1 MTDLLDSV
9 RNRYR
14 ATGLVERPKA
24 VLAVFGPE
32 GQWVAP
38 LAALAGG
45 LGGTYAIPIIYVP
58 PLMITHVVAFY
69 LLVQRPAAE

>member
-32 GQWVAP
+32 GQWLAP
-38 LAALAGG
+38 LAALAE
-45 LGGTYAIPIIYVP
+45 GTYAIPIIYVP
-58 PLMITHVVAFY
+58 LLMITHVVAFY

>member
-32 GQWVAP
+32 GQWPAP
-38 LAALAGG
+38 LAALA
-45 LGGTYAIPIIYVP
+45 GGTYAIPIIYVP
-58 PLMITHVVAFY
+58 LLMITHVVAFY